1 MISTNE
7 YFDGNVKSIGY
18 KSSTGKST
26 IGVME
31 AGTYEFGTSEHE
43 TMTVIE
49 GEMTVKLPNAT
60 EWETYKAGEKYTIDA
75 NEKFQVTVSEQTAYL
90 CQYK

>member
-18 KSSTGKST
+18 KSATGKST

-49 GEMTVKLPNAT
+49 GEMTVKLPNSK
-60 EWETYKAGEKYTIDA
+60 EWVTYKAGEAYTIDA
-75 NEKFQVTVSEQTAYL
+75 NQKFQVKVSEQTSYL
-90 CQYK
+90 CQYA

>member
-7 YFDGNVKSIGY
+7 YFEGHVKSLGY
-18 KSSTGKST
+18 TSAKGKST

-31 AGTYEFGTSEHE
+31 AGEYEFGTSTHE
-43 TMTVIE
+43 TMIVIE
-49 GEMTVKLPNAT
+49 GEMTVKLPGASD
-60 EWETYKAGEKYTIDA
+60 WATYKAGSSYEIEA
-75 NEKFQVTVSEQTAYL
+75 NEKFQVKVSTQTAYL